1 MQAELQKPRRKQ
13 AGGDASEEIAVII
26 GDSKGVA
33 GC

>member
-1 MQAELQKPRRKQ
+1 MQAELGKTRRQQ
-13 AGGDASEEIAVII
+13 ADGDVPEEIAVII